1 MELKD
6 LYEFLKGVFNFKLI
20 DTDKIDFTI
29 GTILV
34 LVISLVLTSVTL
46 RLIRVFLTRKLP
58 LQEKYKFI
66 SFFKFVRYLV
76 FIFVFIFMLSV
87 TGINVNVLLT
97 ASAALL
103 VGLGFALQ
111 QLFQDIISGILIIID
126 KSLLVG
132 DIVEIDNKVGRVV
145 QIKLRTTRV
154 ETRNSRIMI
163 VPNHKFMLD
172 TLFNWTQNSP
182 VNRENVSVGVA
193 YGSDIILVKK
203 LLEQCAKTT
212 EGVVREDDI
221 VVLFEDFADS
231 SLNFSVYFYVENGI
245 NSPKIQSDIRFKIDE
260 VFRQNNVAIPFPQR
274 DIHFIEKMKQQF

>member
-6 LYEFLKGVFNFKLI
+6 IYEFLNGIFNFKLI

-29 GTILV
+29 GTILI

-132 DIVEIDNKVGRVV
+132 DIVEIDGRVGRVV

-193 YGSDIILVKK
+193 YGSDVNLVKK

-212 EGVVREDDI
+212 KGVVREEDI

-260 VFRQNNVAIPFPQR
+260 VFKQNNVTIPFPQR
-274 DIHFIEKMKQQF
+274 DIHFIEKLKQQV